1 MLNIKKIE
9 LELKVKLPEF
19 FVEFHQH
26 HQELIKT
33 LRKLLN
39 DEDYITLST
48 DANWIIEHNSQ
59 FLNLPNNKG
68 FCRGKLCI
76 GTDGCGNDSFIDLTG
91 EDIRVFFID
100 HEIASELM
108 NDAKDDFNWEDERLE
123 KYSSIEEYVKF
134 NIEVYQDI

>member
-19 FVEFHQH
+19 FVGFHQR
-26 HQELIKT
+26 QQALIKT
-33 LRKLLN
+33 LRKVLN

-91 EDIRVFFID
+91 EDKRVFFID

-108 NDAKDDFNWEDERLE
+108 NDAKDDFNWENEKLE
-123 KYSSIEEYVKF
+123 KYSSLEEYVKF